1 MAFLAAAALII
12 NAAGTVPAWC
22 ADSAEISS
30 AAELSASEEAGSM
43 NTQTASVSEPGSKA
57 KSESGSK
64 AKSESGSKAKS
75 ESGSKAESSP
85 ESETETDTDTDPE
98 SEADDEDDFDVASAL
113 STEEAEANAARVT
126 PAMIAKYE
134 GDWIGCLKVD
144 SDDPTFTDWS
154 TRTWDVAARFSFKE
168 DGTVTV
174 FFRTPFPD
182 EEFDFEDLYGELD
195 PWFEDIFLTGSFLG
209 FPIENPTNLSFT
221 YSGDGSIFIKTALD
235 TEGTADA
242 DLRMTLRRV
251 GDPWTGEEDP
261 GIEPERAAS
270 YQDMT
275 LEEIM
280 KLLGISAE
288 KLPEASH
295 LGVADPSVEYM
306 YFDDDPYV

>member
-1 MAFLAAAALII
+1 
-12 NAAGTVPAWC
+12 
-22 ADSAEISS
+22 
-30 AAELSASEEAGSM
+30 M

-64 AKSESGSKAKS
+64 A
-75 ESGSKAESSP
+75 ESSP
-85 ESETETDTDTDPE
+85 ESETETETDTDTDPE

-235 TEGTADA
+235 TEGTAEA

>member
-1 MAFLAAAALII
+1 MKYRKSMAFLAAAALII

-43 NTQTASVSEPGSKA
+43 NTQTASVSEP
-57 KSESGSK
+57 
-64 AKSESGSKAKS
+64 GSKAKS

>member
-1 MAFLAAAALII
+1 MKYRKSMAFLAAAALII

-64 AKSESGSKAKS
+64 AESL
-75 ESGSKAESSP
+75 P
-85 ESETETDTDTDPE
+85 ESETETDTDTDTE

-261 GIEPERAAS
+261 GIEPERAAA

>member
-1 MAFLAAAALII
+1 MEYRKSMAFLAAAALIV

-30 AAELSASEEAGSM
+30 DPEF
-43 NTQTASVSEPGSKA
+43 
-57 KSESGSK
+57 
-64 AKSESGSKAKS
+64 
-75 ESGSKAESSP
+75 GSKAESSP
-85 ESETETDTDTDPE
+85 ESETETDPE
-98 SEADDEDDFDVASAL
+98 AEADDEDDFDVAAAL

-209 FPIENPTNLSFT
+209 FPIENPTK
-221 YSGDGSIFIKTALD
+221 G
-235 TEGTADA
+235 
-242 DLRMTLRRV
+242 RQMR
-251 GDPWTGEEDP
+251 
-261 GIEPERAAS
+261 
-270 YQDMT
+270 
-275 LEEIM
+275 
-280 KLLGISAE
+280 ISE
-288 KLPEASH
+288 
-295 LGVADPSVEYM
+295 
-306 YFDDDPYV
+306 

>member
-1 MAFLAAAALII
+1 MGYRKSVAFFVAAAVFA
-12 NAAGTVPAWC
+12 NAAGTIPAWC
-22 ADSAEISS
+22 ADIGERSSVAE
-30 AAELSASEEAGSM
+30 SETE
-43 NTQTASVSEPGSKA
+43 SESESRTE
-57 KSESGSK
+57 SESGSRTE
-64 AKSESGSKAKS
+64 SESESRAES
-75 ESGSKAESSP
+75 ESESRAESESESRAESESESKAES
-85 ESETETDTDTDPE
+85 ESE
-98 SEADDEDDFDVASAL
+98 SDDEADFDVASAL
-113 STEEAEANAARVT
+113 STEEMKENAARVT

-154 TRTWDVAARFSFKE
+154 WRTWDVAARFSFKE
-168 DGTVTV
+168 DGTVTI

-209 FPIENPTNLSFT
+209 FPMDNPTNLSFT

-261 GIEPERAAS
+261 GIEPERAAT

-295 LGVADPSVEYM
+295 LGVADPSAEYM
-306 YFDDDPYV
+306 YFDDDPYA

>member
-64 AKSESGSKAKS
+64 AKSESGSKA
-75 ESGSKAESSP
+75 ESSP
-85 ESETETDTDTDPE
+85 ESETETDTDPE
-98 SEADDEDDFDVASAL
+98 SEADAEDDFDVASAL

>member
-1 MAFLAAAALII
+1 MKYRKSMAFLAAAALII

-64 AKSESGSKAKS
+64 AKSESGSKA
-75 ESGSKAESSP
+75 ESSP
-85 ESETETDTDTDPE
+85 ESETDTDTDPE

-174 FFRTPFPD
+174 FFRTPCPD

-261 GIEPERAAS
+261 GIEPERAAA

>member
-1 MAFLAAAALII
+1 MKYRKSMAFLAAAALII

-64 AKSESGSKAKS
+64 AKSESGSKA
-75 ESGSKAESSP
+75 ESSP
-85 ESETETDTDTDPE
+85 ESETDTDPE

-182 EEFDFEDLYGELD
+182 EEFDFGDLYGELD

-280 KLLGISAE
+280 KLLGISAD

>member
-1 MAFLAAAALII
+1 MKYRKSMAFLAAAALII

-64 AKSESGSKAKS
+64 AKSESGSKA
-75 ESGSKAESSP
+75 ESSP
-85 ESETETDTDTDPE
+85 ESETETDTE

-261 GIEPERAAS
+261 GIEPERAAA

>member
-1 MAFLAAAALII
+1 MEYRKSMAFLAAAALIV

-64 AKSESGSKAKS
+64 AKSESGSKA
-75 ESGSKAESSP
+75 ESSP
-85 ESETETDTDTDPE
+85 ESETETDPE
-98 SEADDEDDFDVASAL
+98 AEADDEDDFDVAAAL

>member
-64 AKSESGSKAKS
+64 AKSESGSKA
-75 ESGSKAESSP
+75 ESSP
-85 ESETETDTDTDPE
+85 ESETDTDTDTDPDPE

>member
-1 MAFLAAAALII
+1 MKYRKSMAFLAAAALII

-64 AKSESGSKAKS
+64 A
-75 ESGSKAESSP
+75 ESSP
-85 ESETETDTDTDPE
+85 ESETDTDTDTDPE

-235 TEGTADA
+235 TEGTAEA

>member
-1 MAFLAAAALII
+1 MEYRKSMAFLAAAALIV

-30 AAELSASEEAGSM
+30 DPEF
-43 NTQTASVSEPGSKA
+43 
-57 KSESGSK
+57 
-64 AKSESGSKAKS
+64 
-75 ESGSKAESSP
+75 GSKAESSP
-85 ESETETDTDTDPE
+85 ESETETDPE
-98 SEADDEDDFDVASAL
+98 AEADDEDDFNVAAAL

>member
-1 MAFLAAAALII
+1 MKYRKSMAFLAAAALII

-64 AKSESGSKAKS
+64 A
-75 ESGSKAESSP
+75 ESSP
-85 ESETETDTDTDPE
+85 ESETDTDTDPE

>member
-1 MAFLAAAALII
+1 MKYRKSMAFLAAAALII

-64 AKSESGSKAKS
+64 AKSESGSKA
-75 ESGSKAESSP
+75 ESSP
-85 ESETETDTDTDPE
+85 ESETETDTE

>member
-1 MAFLAAAALII
+1 MKYRKSMAFLAAAALII

-64 AKSESGSKAKS
+64 A
-75 ESGSKAESSP
+75 ESSP
-85 ESETETDTDTDPE
+85 ESETETETDTDTDTE

>member
-1 MAFLAAAALII
+1 MKYGKSMAFFAAAAVIV
-12 NAAGTVPAWC
+12 NTAGTVPSWC
-22 ADSAEISS
+22 ADSGETSS
-30 AAELSASEEAGSM
+30 
-43 NTQTASVSEPGSKA
+43 V
-57 KSESGSK
+57 
-64 AKSESGSKAKS
+64 S
-75 ESGSKAESSP
+75 ESGSKAELP
-85 ESETETDTDTDPE
+85 AESQTDTE
-98 SEADDEDDFDVASAL
+98 SEADDEDDFDVAAAL

-209 FPIENPTNLSFT
+209 FPIENPTNVSFT

>member
-1 MAFLAAAALII
+1 MKYRKSMAFLAAAALII

-64 AKSESGSKAKS
+64 AKSESGSKV
-75 ESGSKAESSP
+75 ESSP

-182 EEFDFEDLYGELD
+182 EEFDFGDLYGELD

>member
-1 MAFLAAAALII
+1 MKYRKSMAFLAAAALII

-57 KSESGSK
+57 KSD
-64 AKSESGSKAKS
+64 
-75 ESGSKAESSP
+75 SGSKAESSP
-85 ESETETDTDTDPE
+85 ESETDTDTDTDPDTDPDPE

>member
-1 MAFLAAAALII
+1 MKYRKSMAFLAAAALII

-64 AKSESGSKAKS
+64 AKSESGSKV
-75 ESGSKAESSP
+75 ESSP
-85 ESETETDTDTDPE
+85 ESETETDTDTDTE

>member
-1 MAFLAAAALII
+1 MEYGKSMAFLAAAALIV

-22 ADSAEISS
+22 ADSAGISS
-30 AAELSASEEAGSM
+30 DPEF
-43 NTQTASVSEPGSKA
+43 GSKV
-57 KSESGSK
+57 
-64 AKSESGSKAKS
+64 
-75 ESGSKAESSP
+75 ESSP
-85 ESETETDTDTDPE
+85 ESKTETDPE
-98 SEADDEDDFDVASAL
+98 AEADDEDDFDVAAAL

-209 FPIENPTNLSFT
+209 FPIENPTNVSFT

>member
-1 MAFLAAAALII
+1 MKYRKSMAFLAAAALII

-64 AKSESGSKAKS
+64 AKSESGSKA
-75 ESGSKAESSP
+75 ESLP

-235 TEGTADA
+235 TEGTAEA

>member
-1 MAFLAAAALII
+1 MKYRKSMAFLAAAALII

-64 AKSESGSKAKS
+64 A
-75 ESGSKAESSP
+75 ESSP
-85 ESETETDTDTDPE
+85 ESETDTDTDTE

-235 TEGTADA
+235 TEGTAEA

>member
-1 MAFLAAAALII
+1 MKYRKSMAFLAAAALII

-43 NTQTASVSEPGSKA
+43 NTQTASVSEP
-57 KSESGSK
+57 
-64 AKSESGSKAKS
+64 GSKAKS

-235 TEGTADA
+235 TEGTAEA

>member
-1 MAFLAAAALII
+1 MKYRKSMAFLAAAALII

-64 AKSESGSKAKS
+64 A
-75 ESGSKAESSP
+75 ESSP
-85 ESETETDTDTDPE
+85 ESETETDTDTE

-235 TEGTADA
+235 TEGTAEA

>member
-1 MAFLAAAALII
+1 MKYRKSMAFLAAAALII

-64 AKSESGSKAKS
+64 AKSESGSKA
-75 ESGSKAESSP
+75 ESSP
-85 ESETETDTDTDPE
+85 ESETDTDTDPE

-261 GIEPERAAS
+261 GIEPERAAA

>member
-1 MAFLAAAALII
+1 MEYRKSMAFLAAAALII

-43 NTQTASVSEPGSKA
+43 NTQTASVSE
-57 KSESGSK
+57 
-64 AKSESGSKAKS
+64 SGSKAKS

-85 ESETETDTDTDPE
+85 ESETETDTDTDTDPE

-209 FPIENPTNLSFT
+209 FPIENPTNVSFT

-261 GIEPERAAS
+261 GIEPERAAA

>member
-1 MAFLAAAALII
+1 MKYRKSMAFLAAAALII

-43 NTQTASVSEPGSKA
+43 NTQTASVSESGTKA
-57 KSESGSK
+57 DPKSGL
-64 AKSESGSKAKS
+64 
-75 ESGSKAESSP
+75 KAESSP
-85 ESETETDTDTDPE
+85 ESETDPE

-182 EEFDFEDLYGELD
+182 EEFDFGDLYGELD

>member
-43 NTQTASVSEPGSKA
+43 NTQTASVSEP
-57 KSESGSK
+57 
-64 AKSESGSKAKS
+64 GSKAKS

-235 TEGTADA
+235 TEGTAEA

>member
-1 MAFLAAAALII
+1 MKYRKSMAFLAAAALII

-64 AKSESGSKAKS
+64 SKS

-85 ESETETDTDTDPE
+85 ESETETDPE
-98 SEADDEDDFDVASAL
+98 AEADDEDDFDVAAAL

>member
-1 MAFLAAAALII
+1 MEYRKSMAFLAAAALIV

-64 AKSESGSKAKS
+64 A
-75 ESGSKAESSP
+75 ESSP
-85 ESETETDTDTDPE
+85 ESETETETDTDTDTE

-261 GIEPERAAS
+261 GIEPERAAA

>member
-1 MAFLAAAALII
+1 MEYRKIIAYFAAALVFA
-12 NAAGTVPAWC
+12 NAAGTVPVWC
-22 ADSAEISS
+22 ADRGEASS
-30 AAELSASEEAGSM
+30 NAALETETKTDSEEE
-43 NTQTASVSEPGSKA
+43 SEL
-57 KSESGSK
+57 ETD
-64 AKSESGSKAKS
+64 
-75 ESGSKAESSP
+75 
-85 ESETETDTDTDPE
+85 SETE
-98 SEADDEDDFDVASAL
+98 SDDGADFDVASAL
-113 STEEAEANAARVT
+113 STDETEENAARVT

-154 TRTWDVAARFSFKE
+154 RRTWDVAARFSFKE
-168 DGTVTV
+168 DGTVTI

-209 FPIENPTNLSFT
+209 FPMDNPTNLSFT

-261 GIEPERAAS
+261 GIEPERAAT

-295 LGVADPSVEYM
+295 LGVADPSAEYM
-306 YFDDDPYV
+306 YFDDDPYA

>member
-1 MAFLAAAALII
+1 MKYRKSMAFLAAAALII

-64 AKSESGSKAKS
+64 A
-75 ESGSKAESSP
+75 ESSP
-85 ESETETDTDTDPE
+85 ESETETDPE
-98 SEADDEDDFDVASAL
+98 AEADDEDDFDVASAL

-235 TEGTADA
+235 TEGTAEA